1 MKVYINF
8 CFQWIRVVKH
18 ISSIEKAIEIINDNF
33 SGNKGSLLAELN
45 DKCIFSKEKFWEL
58 YDSIMIIVLEHYY
71 DEEIT
76 NHISWCYQ
84 QFLKEFIYH
93 FSIEDSAVIEGFPD
107 NYNGYIERF
116 EYAIQALYSKS
127 ETGIAED
134 LFELQRDV

>member
-1 MKVYINF
+1 
-8 CFQWIRVVKH
+8 
-18 ISSIEKAIEIINDNF
+18 
-33 SGNKGSLLAELN
+33 
-45 DKCIFSKEKFWEL
+45 
-58 YDSIMIIVLEHYY
+58 MIIVLEHYY

-84 QFLKEFIYH
+84 RFLKEFIYH

-116 EYAIQALYSKS
+116 EYAIHALYSKS

-134 LFELQRDV
+134 LFELQRDMQIPLPKDVDIQKVMERIPTTTDSVLSSGENYKDYTFDELSKLMND